1 MSISRRMAWFVAA
14 IVATVSFGIA
24 GQVKA
29 ADPVPKIGVV
39 DTEKLTTSPR
49 FKQYDEELT
58 KFVEDLRAKL
68 TIRKQKLM
76 LNETEIK
83 ELVDLKI
90 KANPTAQDQER
101 IKALEETEKQR
112 DAELKQLQETKDAT
126 EQQKARLKELQ
137 DMRQKSTDTGEALEK
152 DYQSAWQSKAQTLD
166 VQFATEV
173 QDAIKAVAQAKGLT
187 LVLAKMQV
195 LYGGTDVTDD
205 VIAKLDRKI
214 Q

>member
-1 MSISRRMAWFVAA
+1 MCIRDRISALHDAA
-14 IVATVSFGIA
+14 LADVENKINAEEIREVKRIAVSYTHLDVYKRQIVATVSFGIA

-58 KFVEDLRAKL
+58 RFVEDLRAKL

-152 DYQSAWQSKAQTLD
+152 DYPVSYTHLD
-166 VQFATEV
+166 VYKRQTPLFFSLQT
-173 QDAIKAVAQAKGLT
+173 
-187 LVLAKMQV
+187 
-195 LYGGTDVTDD
+195 
-205 VIAKLDRKI
+205 
-214 Q
+214 